1 MLNTERHS
9 PRFKGLDTWPRE
21 DVLAAL
27 WEGQMAAIACLR
39 PALPALARAA
49 QDIEARLACGGRLIF
64 VGAGSSGLLALQD
77 ALELGPTYNWP
88 EDRLAVMLAGG
99 LEGLSLNGVPGAA
112 EDDAQAAKREFAALS
127 PVAADSV
134 IGVAASGGT
143 PYTVAALEE
152 ANAAGC
158 LTVGIANNAD
168 TGLLQAAQHP
178 VLLDSG
184 PEVVAGSTRMA
195 AGTAQKAALGLLS
208 TVVQIKRGHVVDG
221 HMIDLLA
228 ENDKLRL
235 RARRMVQDIA
245 DVDDVTAAEALAAAG
260 GQVKPS
266 VLIASGLTAD
276 QARTL
281 LNTHDGNLR
290 AALQALPAVP

>member
-49 QDIEARLACGGRLIF
+49 QAIEARLVSGGRLIF

-77 ALELGPTYNWP
+77 ALELGSTYNWP

-99 LEGLSLNGVPGAA
+99 LEGLSLNGMPGAA
-112 EDDAQAAKREFAALS
+112 EDDAQTAKREFAALS
-127 PVAADSV
+127 PVAADAV

-152 ANAAGC
+152 ADAAGC
-158 LTVGIANNAD
+158 LTIGIANNAD
-168 TGLLQAAQHP
+168 TRLLQVARHP

-208 TVVQIKRGHVVDG
+208 TVVQIKNGHVVDG

-228 ENDKLRL
+228 ENEKLRL

-245 DVDDVTAAEALAAAG
+245 DVDDVTAAEALAVAG
-260 GQVKPS
+260 GQVKLS

-281 LNTHDGNLR
+281 LNTHDGNLL
-290 AALQALPAVP
+290 AALSALPAAS

>member
-9 PRFKGLDTWPRE
+9 PRSKGLDTWPRE

-27 WEGQMAAIACLR
+27 WEGQMAAIASLR
-39 PALPALARAA
+39 PVLPALARAGEA
-49 QDIEARLACGGRLIF
+49 IEARLASGGRLIF
-64 VGAGSSGLLALQD
+64 VGAGSSGMLALQD

-88 EDRLAVMLAGG
+88 SHRLAVMLAGG
-99 LEGLSLNGVPGAA
+99 IDGLSLNAVPGVA
-112 EDDAQAAKREFAALS
+112 EDDTEAAKREFAALS
-127 PVAADSV
+127 PVAEDVV
-134 IGVAASGGT
+134 IGVAASGNT
-143 PYTVAALEE
+143 PYTVAALQE

-158 LTVGIANNAD
+158 LTIGIANNAD
-168 TGLLQAAQHP
+168 TGLLTLAQHP
-178 VLLDSG
+178 LLLDSG

-245 DVDDVTAAEALAAAG
+245 DVDEATAAEALAASDG
-260 GQVKPS
+260 HVKQS
-266 VLIASGLTAD
+266 VLIACGLTVD

-281 LNTHDGNLR
+281 LNTCNGNLR
-290 AALQALPAVP
+290 AALLAVPTTP